1 MSKTRVA
8 AIPAPTDA
16 NLRDVARAVKN
27 VLDVREGL
35 IGDPLDANVTFRD
48 LQDGGVID
56 VTVVG
61 RGGGSGSLVVAPG
74 AGSAD
79 TGYNP
84 VTDLTPPPQPTGF
97 TATGA
102 FASVFLAWDA
112 PPESYANHAYTE
124 IWRGAP
130 TYVGETEI
138 PPVIGNAVLIG
149 TTDARVYVDYL
160 GNATKRYYWI
170 RFVSQAD
177 IKGPYN
183 ATNGTAATTA
193 QNPALLLDSLTTAI
207 TTGQLATSLNTRINL
222 IDAADTVPGSVNARV
237 RTVETEKIG
246 YCVIGGAATDH
257 TNKTAC
263 VAAGGTWSEGLPL
276 ATAVKQVSISDGT
289 TSAALEQRFTAQ
301 KTTNDGLLAQY
312 TVKIDVA
319 GHVSGFGLAS
329 TLNSDSPFSE
339 FGVRADRFWIAPP
352 SVSSATA
359 PSTNLYK
366 GYVWRDTSVTPN
378 VTRYYTGS
386 GWTTTPQVLPFVVV
400 AGASGTING
409 VTVGP
414 GVYID
419 TAFIADATITNAKIG
434 NAAIDD
440 AKIANLSAAK
450 ITAGTLDVQRL
461 AANSITA
468 DRIKVT
474 SKGGLTIIS
483 DDPMFGDSTLWTAT
497 ANISFLTG
505 DTSTG
510 GKGGTYVASST
521 GTDRQVTSARR
532 YEIDPNRVYRLSAN
546 LYRAAS
552 SDRNIYL
559 FVQFYNGAGTYL
571 GNAGWG
577 GSKSGYT
584 FGGVPATSGEWVRSG
599 NSFGAGTARTI
610 PATARFC
617 EIGVWFNYSG
627 NGTTTAEQRCQD
639 LRLDEAINGGQLVVD
654 GSITATQ
661 IDSRG
666 LSIKDSAGNVIL
678 SAGATVAAS
687 TFGGN
692 ANGSIDGT
700 PASTIKAAVTN
711 FNASNDRNSAAIT
724 APTIASDG
732 TAVDHVLQTDGS
744 ADLSF
749 EWAWS
754 GAEGDIDGFRVYIYQ
769 SSSSTAYTFGT
780 TPAAEMVFDVPA
792 AKRAFLVYG
801 VVPDQYY
808 TFGVQAYRSV
818 DKDINANGVIT
829 SSLVKPSL
837 AAENPYR
844 PSASVAFAGNL
855 SGTINNLPVTTV
867 TADAANGANAWAKFS
882 GAGSTLPAGNVEF
895 NFATSTSK
903 GGNATN
909 TDAVGTQTAAT
920 VQNATVNFN
929 ARNDRNST
937 AVVAP
942 GVANAAG
949 TLDHVINTDGSSDIS
964 FEWTWGGTEADID
977 GFIVYVHDNGT
988 TTPTAQRVI
997 DGAANVSESVYYV
1010 TPARRAFILSGA
1022 AADHWYTFGVQAYR
1036 VVDPD
1041 INAAGFLRSSIA
1053 QPASGATETTF
1064 GAYRPS
1070 SNVAFAGN
1078 VSGTID
1084 GSPAS
1089 TVKAN
1094 ADNGAS
1100 AWAKFSG
1107 AGNTLPSGNVEFNFA
1122 GSSSKG
1128 GNATNTDA
1136 VGTQTA
1142 ATVQTAT
1149 VNFNNRNDRIA
1160 TAVVAP
1166 VVANS
1171 VGTLDHVVNTDGSAD
1186 LSFEWTWGG
1195 TESEIDGFIVF
1206 VHDNGTTTP
1215 TSQRVI
1221 DGAANALESVYYL
1234 TPQRRAIILPG
1245 VAADHWYTIGV
1256 QAYRI
1261 VDTDI
1266 NSSGVLRSAVVQPLT
1281 NATETTF
1288 GAYRPSSN
1296 VAFAGNVTGTI
1307 DGSPAST
1314 VATGAV
1320 DGTTALS
1327 AVNNATTGLATKL
1340 ANNARNALSGSGG
1353 LAAGS
1358 LQWNS
1363 SGVRTSGS
1371 GVGLTAN
1378 GLAAYDAGGNAT
1390 FALNASNGSA
1400 TFAGALSAATG
1411 SFTGAIY
1418 GGSYTSAFAWPS
1430 AGTPS
1435 NPNNGFHLSSG
1446 GLMLG
1451 NYNTLYGTSPNQ
1463 YRKFLLLEADGNLQA
1478 PGFSIIDGT
1487 ATFSGTLTAN
1497 TVNTTN
1503 IVGAA
1508 VSSGYATSGASNVTS
1523 ISVSVVVP
1531 TSTSAVVILGY
1542 AGVPYIAQGGSG
1554 KETYNYT
1561 AIPSGTAKVQRTHD
1575 ANGTAVTESVQT
1587 VTTQSQHVITSI
1599 NGPTPGTYT
1608 VTLERD
1614 VASGTFNM
1622 AVLVNK
1628 R

>member
-35 IGDPLDANVTFRD
+35 LGDPLDANVTFRD

-74 AGSAD
+74 TGSAG

-97 TATGA
+97 TATGL
-102 FASVFLAWDA
+102 FASVMLEWDA

-130 TYVGETEI
+130 TFTNATPPVEVA
-138 PPVIGNAVLIG
+138 PVIGNAVLIG

-160 GNATKRYYWI
+160 GNNVARYYWI
-170 RFVSQAD
+170 RFVSQANV
-177 IKGPYN
+177 KGPYN
-183 ATNGTAATTA
+183 GTSGTRAETA
-193 QNPALLLDSLTTAI
+193 QNPGLLLNSLSTAI
-207 TTGQLATSLNTRINL
+207 TTGQLATALNTRINL

-289 TSAALEQRFTAQ
+289 TTAALEQRFTAQ

-329 TLNSDSPFSE
+329 TLNGASPFSE

-352 SVSSATA
+352 SVSSVTA
-359 PSTNLYK
+359 PSTDLYK

-386 GWTTTPQVLPFVVV
+386 AWTTTPQALPFVVQTSPTTV
-400 AGASGTING
+400 NG
-409 VTVGP
+409 VSVP
-414 GVYID
+414 AGVYID
-419 TAFIADATITNAKIG
+419 EAFIENGTITNAKIG

-440 AKIANLSAAK
+440 AKIASLSAAK

-468 DRIKVT
+468 DRIRVT

-483 DDPMFGDSTLWTAT
+483 DDPMFGDTTLWTTT

-532 YEIDPNRVYRLSAN
+532 YEIDPAKVYRLSAN

-552 SDRNIYL
+552 SDRNMYL

-584 FGGVPATSGEWVRSG
+584 FGGVLATSGEWVRSG

-639 LRLDEAINGGQLVVD
+639 LRLDEAINGGQLIVD

-666 LSIKDSAGNVIL
+666 LSIRDAAGNVIL

-700 PASTIKAAVTN
+700 PASTIKTAVTN

-732 TAVDHVLQTDGS
+732 TAVDHVLHTDGS

-829 SSLVKPSL
+829 SSVVKPSL

-867 TADAANGANAWAKFS
+867 TANATNGASAWAKFS

-942 GVANAAG
+942 GVANAVG

-977 GFIVYVHDNGT
+977 GFIVFVHDNGT

-997 DGAANVSESVYYV
+997 DGAANAAESVYYV
-1010 TPARRAFILSGA
+1010 TPSRRAFILSGA
-1022 AADHWYTFGVQAYR
+1022 AADHWYTLGVQAYR

-1041 INAAGFLRSSIA
+1041 VNAAGFLRSSIA

-1089 TVKAN
+1089 TV
-1094 ADNGAS
+1094 
-1100 AWAKFSG
+1100 
-1107 AGNTLPSGNVEFNFA
+1107 
-1122 GSSSKG
+1122 
-1128 GNATNTDA
+1128 
-1136 VGTQTA
+1136 
-1142 ATVQTAT
+1142 
-1149 VNFNNRNDRIA
+1149 
-1160 TAVVAP
+1160 
-1166 VVANS
+1166 
-1171 VGTLDHVVNTDGSAD
+1171 
-1186 LSFEWTWGG
+1186 
-1195 TESEIDGFIVF
+1195 
-1206 VHDNGTTTP
+1206 
-1215 TSQRVI
+1215 
-1221 DGAANALESVYYL
+1221 
-1234 TPQRRAIILPG
+1234 
-1245 VAADHWYTIGV
+1245 
-1256 QAYRI
+1256 
-1261 VDTDI
+1261 
-1266 NSSGVLRSAVVQPLT
+1266 
-1281 NATETTF
+1281 
-1288 GAYRPSSN
+1288 
-1296 VAFAGNVTGTI
+1296 
-1307 DGSPAST
+1307 
-1314 VATGAV
+1314 ATGAA
-1320 DGTTALS
+1320 DGTTALN
-1327 AVNNATTGLATKL
+1327 AVNNASTGLATRLSKSAADVL
-1340 ANNARNALSGSGG
+1340 SATISINATSGAGFRAGNLTWDASGNRTGGAGVAMTPGG
-1353 LAAGS
+1353 LVGH
-1358 LQWNS
+1358 N
-1363 SGVRTSGS
+1363 GTS
-1371 GVGLTAN
+1371 T
-1378 GLAAYDAGGNAT
+1378 T
-1390 FALNASNGSA
+1390 FSISASTGAA
-1400 TFAGALSAATG
+1400 TFAGTLSAATG
-1411 SFTGAIY
+1411 TFSGSVNGGSFTGY
-1418 GGSYTSAFAWPS
+1418 AWPAS
-1430 AGTPS
+1430 GT
-1435 NPNNGFHLSSG
+1435 GFHLGPSG
-1446 GLMLG
+1446 LLLG
-1451 NYNTLYGTSPNQ
+1451 NYNVVL
-1463 YRKFLLLEADGNLQA
+1463 GNGKRAYVEIGSNGNIFA
-1478 PGFSIIDGT
+1478 PGFSIVDGT
-1487 ATFSGTLTAN
+1487 ATFSGTLSAN
-1497 TVNTTN
+1497 TVNTEQ
-1503 IVGAA
+1503 IVGTAITAA
-1508 VSSGYATSGASNVTS
+1508 YIATGGSSTS
-1523 ISVSVVVP
+1523 SVSVTLTVP
-1531 TSTSAVVILGY
+1531 GTTSSVLVIAYVGDVY
-1542 AGVPYIAQGGSG
+1542 VATGGSG
-1554 KETYNYT
+1554 KDSYFYT
-1561 AIPSGTAKVQRTHD
+1561 DIPVGTLNVTNNGNVAVQK
-1575 ANGTAVTESVQT
+1575 GTLIWAVS
-1587 VTTQSQHVITSI
+1587 
-1599 NGPTPGTYT
+1599 GPTPGTYT
-1608 VTLERD
+1608 ITLSRN
-1614 VASGTFNM
+1614 VNSGPIYLSALLT
-1622 AVLVNK
+1622 K